1 MTVKR
6 FQRPVAQLL
15 QADFVRRHLGGSS
28 GGERGFDLVG
38 RRLRNSM
45 ATEPDCDFAG
55 AALQGVI
62 TVNGLSIPMTD
73 SKQCVSSCSVAEID

>member
-1 MTVKR
+1 
-6 FQRPVAQLL
+6 
-15 QADFVRRHLGGSS
+15 
-28 GGERGFDLVG
+28 
-38 RRLRNSM
+38 M

-73 SKQCVSSCSVAEID
+73 SKQCVSSCSVAEDVTKEGGSPSGSHHGERAVNPSDGQQL